1 MRRREGSALGALR
14 CTFVTGGEGGGG
26 EERESGDECPILRV
40 EGEADAGAKSGTQEE
55 VELWAAAAAGRAA
68 DGDAAVGDD
77 DEHRSVVG
85 AVSVVDGVD
94 TKLRDETAGDP
105 AFQTNEPEKNL
116 PTVSPSIWF
125 SSDADRSSAAGKVEA
140 DGFGLL
146 PTSQL

>member
-55 VELWAAAAAGRAA
+55 VELWAAAAAGRAV

-77 DEHRSVVG
+77 DEHRSVAG
-85 AVSVVDGVD
+85 AANVVEGVD
-94 TKLRDETAGDP
+94 IELRDETAGDSP
-105 AFQTNEPEKNL
+105 PQTNAPEKNL
-116 PTVSPSIWF
+116 PTVSPSIRF
-125 SSDADRSSAAGKVEA
+125 SSAADGSSAAGEFVA
-140 DGFGLL
+140 DGCSLL
-146 PTSQL
+146 PTSQS